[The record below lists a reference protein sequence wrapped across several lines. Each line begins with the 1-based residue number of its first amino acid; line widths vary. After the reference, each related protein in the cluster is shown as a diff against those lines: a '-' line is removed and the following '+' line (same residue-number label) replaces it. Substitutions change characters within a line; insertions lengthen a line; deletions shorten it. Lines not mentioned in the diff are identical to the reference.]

1 VAAGIFV
8 AVDPRHGKA
17 LAPKLRDVFEGLRT
31 DFIKHACID
40 PDIGDADATAVHPAR
55 QQQMRR
61 LAAEERD
68 GLGGAHRDAHDGASA
83 AVDAARQINAE
94 NRCAVGVD
102 RLDHL
107 ERIALHRPIEP
118 GTEQRIDDQRRPA
131 DRLGIARQ
139 HRIFPSSRRRGR
151 VALQTIPLTQQDD
164 RDLAAARRELSR
176 RHEAIA
182 AIVAAAGDH
191 QDRPLLHEV
200 DRRLRNGLTRAQ
212 HQREARRPRGNG
224 QPIGTLHL
232 SSLKNFHAEFPIPA
246 PYPEAFTI
254 CR

>member
-1 VAAGIFV
+1 
-8 AVDPRHGKA
+8 
-17 LAPKLRDVFEGLRT
+17 
-31 DFIKHACID
+31 
-40 PDIGDADATAVHPAR
+40 
-55 QQQMRR
+55 MRR

-68 GLGGAHRDAHDGASA
+68 GLGGAHRDAHDGPGG
-83 AVDAARQINAE
+83 AVDAARQVDAE
-94 NRCAVGVD
+94 NRRAVGVD

-107 ERIALHRPIEP
+107 ERIAFHRPIEP

-139 HRIFPSSRRRGR
+139 HRIFPSARRGGR
-151 VALQTIPLTQQDD
+151 VTLQAIAFTQQDD
-164 RDLAAARRELSR
+164 RDVATARRQFSR

-191 QDRPLLHEV
+191 QDRPFLHQV

-212 HQREARRPRGNG
+212 HQRKAGRTRGNA

-232 SSLKNFHAEFPIPA
+232 SGIKNFHADFPIPA
-246 PYPEAFTI
+246 PYPEAFAV
-254 CR
+254 RR